1 MVTHLSEIDELGD
14 APAAISAQQEE
25 AVSVPL
31 ERVDS
36 YTLQVIG
43 QLFPAPTNGIE
54 FLALLLRWAR
64 VKQLSLGVEESRDVA
79 IITVQSIREL
89 AKLIGLAYETTHKY
103 ILLFCALGLLAKRR
117 ANGKIELHFAL
128 GRYTPPLSLDELDRL
143 VEQGRKK
150 VKSCAK
156 KVKRRYFLLYG
167 EQQRAGLLP
176 SAPAGSNVPELDE
189 AILDVQQLLEREASE
204 ATRRNLATILAKLE
218 RAQRRIGSGGD
229 PVDSKIHDLPEDGRF
244 PGKRVDAHS
253 PMATGN
259 GRLSAKTV
267 DPKDTSQL
275 APGRLPERVVDSTR
289 AIAPA
294 PGRLSGETVDS
305 NPAPASKNGRLESQ
319 KSTVFAAPDLQN
331 GRFTPQ
337 TVDSP
342 VDSPAGRVDS
352 MSAEAPN
359 VNVSL
364 NEIMNLLNVNVK
376 GVAAFL
382 QTIFGEEPRK
392 RGYYHNL
399 HKQYARPELWLAAAI
414 ETLVGWQAKTV
425 KEPGRY
431 FYDRCVLL
439 HQQEAIPPETRALV
453 ERYAHLSY
461 PELLRQLAAP
471 PERQHS
477 PAPPASRPKAERPR
491 LLLRLPRAKETP
503 GMSEGEL
510 KQLMTLLR
518 QDRRTCTLDFQPYR
532 QADGTCA
539 LLVEDTMRHQRWIYS
554 FAWWQARVARMR
566 TALDLFRDPG
576 PG

>member
-1 MVTHLSEIDELGD
+1 MVTHLSEIDEPGG
-14 APAAISAQQEE
+14 AQANISAQQDD

-64 VKQLSLGVEESRDVA
+64 VKQLSLGVEQSRDVA

-167 EQQRAGLLP
+167 EQQRAGLP
-176 SAPAGSNVPELDE
+176 SPATAGSSVPELDE
-189 AILDVQQLLEREASE
+189 AILDVQQLLEREPSE
-204 ATRRNLATILAKLE
+204 TTRRNLATVLTKLE
-218 RAQRRIGSGGD
+218 RAQRRLGSEGD
-229 PVDSKIHDLPEDGRF
+229 LVDSARAAQPADGRL
-244 PGKRVDAHS
+244 PGSQVDSRS
-253 PMATGN
+253 PMATRN
-259 GRLSAKTV
+259 GGLGTKTV
-267 DPKDTSQL
+267 DSARAAQPAD
-275 APGRLPERVVDSTR
+275 GRLPRQ
-289 AIAPA
+289 
-294 PGRLSGETVDS
+294 TVDS
-305 NPAPASKNGRLESQ
+305 IPAARSQNSRLDSQ
-319 KSTVFAAPDLQN
+319 KSTVLSPLGFQN
-331 GRFTPQ
+331 GRLLPKI
-337 TVDSP
+337 
-342 VDSPAGRVDS
+342 VDSPANSSPQEVDS
-352 MSAEAPN
+352 TASEAPN
-359 VNVSL
+359 VNVIL
-364 NEIMNLLNVNVK
+364 KTVIDQLNVNVRS
-376 GVAAFL
+376 VAAFL

-399 HKQYARPELWLAAAI
+399 YKQYAHAEFWLAAAL
-414 ETLVGWQAKTV
+414 ETIVGQHQAKTV
-425 KEPGRY
+425 KEPGKY
-431 FYDRCVLL
+431 FYDRCVQL
-439 HQQEAIPPETRALV
+439 HQQQAIPPETRTLV
-453 ERYAHLSY
+453 EQYAHLRY
-461 PELLRQLAAP
+461 PDLLRILTAP
-471 PERQHS
+471 AEHPPGISERVS
-477 PAPPASRPKAERPR
+477 CLKAERPR
-491 LLLRLPRAKETP
+491 LSLRLPRAKETP
-503 GMSEGEL
+503 GMSEGDL
-510 KQLMTLLR
+510 KRLISLIR
-518 QDRRTCTLDFQPYR
+518 QDSRTCSLDFQPYR
-532 QADGTCA
+532 QADGSCA

-554 FAWWQARVARMR
+554 VASWQARVARMR

>member
-1 MVTHLSEIDELGD
+1 MVTR
-14 APAAISAQQEE
+14 PPSAQTHDSGGATVPLVSTQQDN

-64 VKQLSLGVEESRDVA
+64 VKQLSLGVEQSRDVA

-103 ILLFCALGLLAKRR
+103 VMLFCALGLLAKRR

-128 GRYTPPLSLDELDRL
+128 GRYTPPLSLGELDRL
-143 VEQGRKK
+143 IEQGRKK

-167 EQQRAGLLP
+167 EQQRAELLP
-176 SAPAGSNVPELDE
+176 LGPAGSSAPELDE
-189 AILDVQQLLEREASE
+189 AILDIQQLIEQEPSAS
-204 ATRRNLATILAKLE
+204 TRRNLATVLTKLQC
-218 RAQRRIGSGGD
+218 AQRRLGAGEIARDGRLSQET
-229 PVDSKIHDLPEDGRF
+229 VDSD
-244 PGKRVDAHS
+244 S
-253 PMATGN
+253 PMATGK
-259 GRLSAKTV
+259 GRLCAKTV
-267 DPKDTSQL
+267 DPKDTSQP
-275 APGRLPERVVDSTR
+275 APGRFLDAGVDSPEI
-289 AIAPA
+289 AAPA
-294 PGRLSGETVDS
+294 PGRLTGETVDS
-305 NPAPASKNGRLESQ
+305 HPAFPNEKGRLASQ
-319 KSTVFAAPDLQN
+319 KPTVFPVPDAPH
-331 GRFTPQ
+331 GRFAPK

-342 VDSPAGRVDS
+342 ANSSAQQVDSTIV
-352 MSAEAPN
+352 EAPN
-359 VNVSL
+359 VNVSFQ
-364 NEIMNLLNVNVK
+364 EIMDVLNVNVK

-399 HKQYARPELWLAAAI
+399 HKQYAQSELWLAAAI
-414 ETLVGWQAKTV
+414 ETLVGWRQAKTV

-439 HQQEAIPPETRALV
+439 HQQQAIPPETRALV
-453 ERYAHLSY
+453 ERYAHVLY
-461 PELLRQLAAP
+461 PELLRQLTAP
-471 PERQHS
+471 PERQPS
-477 PAPPASRPKAERPR
+477 PAAPASRPKSERPR
-491 LLLRLPRAKETP
+491 LHLRLPRAKERP

-510 KQLMTLLR
+510 KLLLALVR
-518 QDRRTCTLDFQPYR
+518 QDRRTCTLDCQPYR
-532 QADGTCA
+532 QADGSCA
-539 LLVEDTMRHQRWIYS
+539 LLVEDTMHHQRWIYS
-554 FAWWQARVARMR
+554 LAWWQERVARIH

-576 PG
+576 P